1 MESMSVT
8 ARVVENLRLSA
19 TGPRKNQVLWFC
31 NHSKKHT
38 QKIVMT
44 FCYSHRSIS
53 HSAIIKE
60 VSCSRWELMQ
70 RHRSEQ
76 CVESKRLWDVF
87 IKPFPSRIRCPCR
100 RGSRKIARVKSNG
113 QLTENSVF
121 QIQEDWCP
129 CELTGTVAAHAG
141 PAYIQ
146 ARQGSSTERRKWT
159 QVPTPN
165 QEARCNWHPL
175 AKEKLASPVNSYC
188 LLVIL
193 TTLKGGPPAV
203 GWANH
208 QCWVF
213 HRTKRRLHLL
223 PDLPWAWFFPPEYK
237 QGACIPRCLG
247 REMRH
252 PGSCQATKSYM
263 NRCHT

>member
-38 QKIVMT
+38 HKIMMT

-76 CVESKRLWDVF
+76 CVESKRFWDVF
-87 IKPFPSRIRCPCR
+87 IKPFPSRIRYPCR
-100 RGSRKIARVKSNG
+100 RGSRKIARVRSNG
-113 QLTENSVF
+113 QLNGNSVF
-121 QIQEDWCP
+121 QIQEDWCT
-129 CELTGTVAAHAG
+129 CELTGTVVALAG

-146 ARQGSSTERRKWT
+146 ARQGPSTERRKWT
-159 QVPTPN
+159 QAPTPN

-175 AKEKLASPVNSYC
+175 A
-188 LLVIL
+188 
-193 TTLKGGPPAV
+193 
-203 GWANH
+203 
-208 QCWVF
+208 
-213 HRTKRRLHLL
+213 
-223 PDLPWAWFFPPEYK
+223 
-237 QGACIPRCLG
+237 
-247 REMRH
+247 
-252 PGSCQATKSYM
+252 
-263 NRCHT
+263 